1 MSKTYIAALV
11 ALLSALLPLLGFEIA
26 DSEALTNGIA
36 NIVTVI
42 AALWAI
48 WGRVQVGDIS
58 WIGLRKK

>member
-1 MSKTYIAALV
+1 MSRTYIAALV
-11 ALLSALLPLLGFEIA
+11 ALLSGVLPLFGFEIA

-42 AALWAI
+42 AALWAL

-58 WIGLRKK
+58 WTGLRKL